1 MKVKQLRS
9 LPLMLVA
16 AGGLVVGLA
25 VPAAAHEASHLIN
38 GKTIAKN
45 SIPANRLK
53 KHSVTGTQLAPLVWH
68 RVTTFEDGWTNFG
81 SGQARLS
88 YAVDG
93 AGILHLRGVIKNT
106 VEASNLNAVVCSIP
120 SSALP
125 QAVTASVAI
134 GVGGVYAYPATL
146 SVSDGGLAIVTK
158 DPNAAVPAVTETN
171 LNGASL
177 AVR

>member
-9 LPLMLVA
+9 LPMMLVA

-25 VPAAAHEASHLIN
+25 LPAAAHDASHLIN
-38 GKTIAKN
+38 GKSIAKN

-53 KHSVTGTQLAPLVWH
+53 KHSVTATQVAPLVWH
-68 RVTTFEDGWTNFG
+68 RVTVFEDGWTNFG
-81 SGQARLS
+81 NGQTDLA
-88 YAVDG
+88 YAVDS

-106 VEASNLNAVVCSIP
+106 VESTNLNAVVCSLP
-120 SSALP
+120 ASALP
-125 QAVTASVAI
+125 HAVTASVAI

-146 SVSDGGLAIVTK
+146 SVNGGGLAIVTK
-158 DPNAAVPAVTETN
+158 DASAAVPAVTETD
-171 LNGASL
+171 LNGASF